1 MDKLK
6 YLSKKMTK
14 HNIDFL
20 KIIGITNLLDI
31 TSIHHGSYNIAFKIL
46 YKFNIIIKKIST
58 EKVKIVLENIN
69 IDDLSFI
76 SNDKYWPSNKLN
88 L

>member
-31 TSIHHGSYNIAFKIL
+31 TSIHHGSYNITFKIL
-46 YKFNIIIKKIST
+46 YKFNIIIKKINT
-58 EKVKIVLENIN
+58 KKEKNVLENIN
-69 IDDLSFI
+69 INDLSLI
-76 SNDKYWPSNKLN
+76 SNNKY
-88 L
+88 

>member
-46 YKFNIIIKKIST
+46 YKFNIIIKK
-58 EKVKIVLENIN
+58 N
-69 IDDLSFI
+69 
-76 SNDKYWPSNKLN
+76 KYWKGKDRIRKY
-88 L
+88 

>member
-20 KIIGITNLLDI
+20 LFIFITNLLDI
-31 TSIHHGSYNIAFKIL
+31 TSIYHGSYNITFKIL
-46 YKFNIIIKKIST
+46 YKFNIIIKKINT
-58 EKVKIVLENIN
+58 KKEKNVLENIN
-69 IDDLSFI
+69 INDLSLI
-76 SNDKYWPSNKLN
+76 SNNKY
-88 L
+88 